1 MGLVS
6 LLLGK
11 ENPVSQFVDSR
22 QNTLNAWGAGLASG
36 PNFQQGLSKAVQY
49 GAQAAPLDQQAA
61 EQKRI
66 ENQLLEERSRTAEYL
81 RSVPGG
87 EKFADAIEHGGVSG
101 SEAFKMYYDSL
112 KPGEQKNPYMSA
124 GDGTFFNWQTGD
136 FLTNPNMPQGG
147 ANAPAGVQEYQFAQT
162 QGYGGTYQDWLREKS
177 AAGRAPMNSTVQKEL
192 FEAEDAAKAGEYVIS
207 ALDRAM
213 MLNDK
218 AYDGPFADV
227 RGDTTALFGDPSGVA
242 TAELKNITTETALSQ
257 LKTIFGSMP
266 TEGERKILL
275 ELQGAVSQPK
285 QVRAA
290 IYKRAKEMAVRRIA
304 DNKAKADALRSG
316 EYFDPNYSGQQPGGV
331 DDILKKYGL

>member
-1 MGLVS
+1 MGLAEA
-6 LLLGK
+6 LLGK
-11 ENPVSQFVDSR
+11 QNPFTQWVSENQGFLGAVGSGLGQG
-22 QNTLNAWGAGLASG
+22 QNIQSGLSAGLSMM
-36 PNFQQGLSKAVQY
+36 P
-49 GAQAAPLDQQAA
+49 QAKMMDLQAA
-61 EQKRI
+61 EKRK
-66 ENQLLEERSRTAEYL
+66 AEQMAAQQANATKSWL
-81 RSVPGG
+81 QANHPDLAQMV
-87 EKFADAIEHGGVSG
+87 DAGMPV
-101 SEAFKMYYDSL
+101 SEAWQAAMQRMQPQSVDYPAEFDLYRLTQSD
-112 KPGEQKNPYMSA
+112 PGFAAYMQ
-124 GDGTFFNWQTGD
+124 GQG
-136 FLTNPNMPQGG
+136 GG
-147 ANAPAGVQEYQFAQT
+147 ANAPAGVQEYQFAQM

-304 DNKAKADALRSG
+304 DNKAKANALRSG